1 MFRPELFCMKLM
13 SDTTVSLIKSP
24 TTGFLAKTPLSTP
37 EPWPIRDKLIIYKK
51 ECQKIEV

>member
-37 EPWPIRDKLIIYKK
+37 KPWPIRDKLIIYKK